1 MADEITLDS
10 IGGLAEAA
18 ARNRRRYPV
27 REPDPLSLIASQGGV
42 PWERFLPSEERAT
55 KAAGALQ
62 RGEDYDPRDVFLSA
76 IGAVSSP
83 ATVGGVPLGALG
95 SGVGRRPPPITANS
109 LRQMPLEDAIKIARS
124 EAHIIPK
131 KEGGMVGAPYWVQD
145 AETLAKMRADF
156 DADVA
161 GGLHGSDW
169 YLRAQQGTKEMAG
182 PDPVRQHLLAGEQ
195 ALWSAQ
201 STPDT
206 NLGFL
211 LSAHNAYEAGKP
223 LDLVRTGQQARTY
236 IKARDTGTSIP
247 LGEKTDPYG
256 QHLDPTRE
264 SPTTGTNDIW
274 HARALGY
281 RTREGE
287 PWSTSLTSQQHA
299 FMDAETVL
307 AVDRANKLKLG
318 GRDDWTAGE
327 IQAAPWVKGKA
338 QGLKEQFGWS
348 DEKAMSEAVKTYNDY
363 FDKYTAHGTYE
374 ATPGMGTGHLPNL
387 PSAPFAERAAFAAD
401 PRSSWTGEAP
411 GRDVIYDA
419 LGMYQRPTTQATGI
433 YQSPGGPLEINP
445 ANVARPMVGM
455 TGEGGAR
462 EIDPASR
469 AMMTGGEAARA
480 YIDAQNA
487 GAFSMPIRGQKKG
500 LSTSLAI
507 PTDQPLTLAQISGL
521 RELGAKHGLG
531 DVVDYGK
538 GSVMTSFYPG
548 PPTLSELG
556 KSMKGGLA
564 ADVERVTGFKPEGV
578 KIDAGYIGYE
588 DALKK
593 PGSGEATKILEDAL
607 NSPEAPAMLAKL
619 DKDTALR
626 AKVLDRLNRD
636 AEYAAKTGQP
646 VREDI
651 QRARQIISEGGFSG
665 LFEARRAGVALPA
678 LAALAP
684 VVSYLRGGQGE

>member
-1 MADEITLDS
+1 VASDLED
-10 IGGLAEAA
+10 IGGPFERAA
-18 ARNRRRYPV
+18 ARTRRRAPT

-42 PWERFLPSEERAT
+42 PWSAFLPSEERAL
-55 KAAGALQ
+55 ASAGALQ
-62 RGEDYDPRDVFLSA
+62 RGEDYNPRDVFLSA
-76 IGAVSSP
+76 IGAVGTP
-83 ATVGGVPLGALG
+83 GGVPLGALG
-95 SGVGRRPPPITANS
+95 SSIGRRPPITATS
-109 LRQMPLEDAIKIARS
+109 LRQMPLDDAIKIARS

-131 KEGGMVGAPYWVQD
+131 KEGGFVGAPYWVQD
-145 AETLAKMRADF
+145 ADTLAKMRADF

-161 GGLHGSDW
+161 AGLHGSDW
-169 YLRAQQGTKEMAG
+169 YLRAQKGNLEMAG
-182 PDPVRQHLLAGEQ
+182 PDPARQHLLAGEQ

-211 LSAHNAYEAGKP
+211 LTAHNAYEAGKP

-236 IKARDTGTSIP
+236 QKARDTGTSIP

-307 AVDRANKLKLG
+307 AVDRANKMKLG
-318 GRDDWTAGE
+318 GRDNWTAGE
-327 IQAAPWVKGKA
+327 IQAAPWIKGKA
-338 QGLKEQFGWS
+338 IGLMEQFGWS
-348 DEKAMSEAVKTYNDY
+348 EEKAMSEAVKTYNDY

-374 ATPGMGTGHLPNL
+374 ATPGIGTGHLPNL
-387 PSAPFAERAAFAAD
+387 PTAPYAERAAFAAD
-401 PRSSWTGEAP
+401 PRSSWTGSAP

-445 ANVARPMVGM
+445 AQVARPMVGL
-455 TGEGGAR
+455 TGETGAR
-462 EIDPASR
+462 QIDPASR

-507 PTDQPLTLAQISGL
+507 PTDQPLTLSQIGSL
-521 RELGAKHGLG
+521 RDLGAKAGLG
-531 DVVDYGK
+531 DVVDYGR
-538 GSVMTSFYPG
+538 GAVMTSFYPG
-548 PPTLSELG
+548 PPTLADLG

-564 ADVERVTGFKPEGV
+564 ADIERVAGVKPEGV
-578 KIDAGYIGYE
+578 KMDAGYIGYE
-588 DALKK
+588 EALKK
-593 PGSGEATKILEDAL
+593 PGSGEATKILEQAL
-607 NSPEAPAMLAKL
+607 TSPEAPAMLAKL

-651 QRARQIISEGGFSG
+651 QRAREIISKSGFSG
-665 LFEARRAGVALPA
+665 LFEARKAGVSLPA

-684 VVSYLRGGQGE
+684 VVSYLRGDRGE